1 MLLQHRQACA
11 LRREIDMAI
20 SDIENF
26 VRSYDRESYAIFA
39 QQGSEP
45 TLQDVNDFEREVAF
59 SFPEEFR
66 AFAVHPLGGLYVEVK
81 EALWPR
87 PKAYDVG
94 PFWTF
99 LYGFRVYSLSR
110 AAPDWLQMRA
120 AWTQMQANGTAEF
133 VPFLKVMGDADPY
146 CFTRDGGI
154 VILRHETPEKPEPV
168 SLGFSGVVM
177 AEIHALEERKNR
189 KLAQK

>member
-1 MLLQHRQACA
+1 MVVV
-11 LRREIDMAI
+11 RRKNTMPI

-26 VRSYDRESYAIFA
+26 LRSWDRDTYAIFA

-45 TLQDVNDFEREVAF
+45 TLQDIDNFQSEVGF

-66 AFAVHPLGGLYVEVK
+66 EFAVHPLGGLYVEVK
-81 EALWPR
+81 EALWRR
-87 PKAYDVG
+87 PKAGDVG
-94 PFWTF
+94 AFWTF
-99 LYGFRVYSLSR
+99 LYGFRVYSLSK

-120 AWTQMQANGTAEF
+120 AWEQMRANGAGEF

-146 CFTRDGGI
+146 CFTRSGGV
-154 VILRHETPEKPEPV
+154 VIWRHESSDRPESV
-168 SLGFSGVVM
+168 DLGFSDIVM

-189 KLAQK
+189 KLAQR